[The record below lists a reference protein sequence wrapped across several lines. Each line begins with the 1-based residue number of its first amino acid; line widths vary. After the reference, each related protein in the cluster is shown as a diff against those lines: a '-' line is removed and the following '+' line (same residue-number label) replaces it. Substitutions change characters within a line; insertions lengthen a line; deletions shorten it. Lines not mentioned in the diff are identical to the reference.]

1 MKIDHY
7 TQKEYDSFH
16 FINLVFSL
24 NDDHTERCSRLIFNQ
39 HHGEFEKV
47 RVMNSPEEFNA
58 YYDGLELVYG
68 DEVLSDGSRSVTIL
82 SNYEKEPVEMYK
94 AVVNSLLNYI
104 EKFDKYVY
112 RGYIE
117 KNPLT
122 EGGIKMLEELI
133 QTMKE
138 SYDQNLV
145 AQYSSDLL
153 RILSAIDFFWD

>member
-1 MKIDHY
+1 M
-7 TQKEYDSFH
+7 
-16 FINLVFSL
+16 V
-24 NDDHTERCSRLIFNQ
+24 
-39 HHGEFEKV
+39 
-47 RVMNSPEEFNA
+47 SPEEFNA

-94 AVVNSLLNYI
+94 SVTNPLLNYI

-117 KNPLT
+117 KNHLT

-133 QTMKE
+133 QTMNE
-138 SYDQNLV
+138 SYDQSYV
-145 AQYSSDLL
+145 GQYTSDLL
-153 RILSAIDFFWD
+153 RILSALDFFWD